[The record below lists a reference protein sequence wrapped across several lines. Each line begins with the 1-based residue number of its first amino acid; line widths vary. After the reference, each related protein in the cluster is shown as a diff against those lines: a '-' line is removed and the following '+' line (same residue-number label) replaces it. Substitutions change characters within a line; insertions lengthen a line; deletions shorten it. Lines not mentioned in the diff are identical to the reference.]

1 MYQKILVSEDKDR
14 YIRQDINIYN
24 QSGHNWDKIH
34 AVFPASRCKRVH
46 SLEYISLA
54 NLRHAYKIIL

>member
-34 AVFPASRCKRVH
+34 AVSRCKRVH

-54 NLRHAYKIIL
+54 NLRHAYKILL

>member
-34 AVFPASRCKRVH
+34 AVSRCNNVH
-46 SLEYISLA
+46 LLEYIPFA
-54 NLRHAYKIIL
+54 NLRNA